1 MLLDLQGLK
10 IALNGISTKIDSK
23 INKNQL
29 QGIYGKIIQKKQ
41 ITLDIS
47 PM

>member
-23 INKNQL
+23 ISKNQL
-29 QGIYGKIIQKKQ
+29 PRPDWNESNPTSKNFI
-41 ITLDIS
+41 
-47 PM
+47 